1 MSMFQRVSQFDILII
16 IIWNHCVG
24 AKKAD
29 LVALLLKNEELPV
42 MDADT
47 AEAENSNDV
56 SDEIEKISAE
66 DDITKVDEEDEDETK
81 VRKFSLH

>member
-1 MSMFQRVSQFDILII
+1 MLFQ
-16 IIWNHCVG
+16 G

-29 LVALLLKNEELPV
+29 LVALLLKNEESPV
-42 MDADT
+42 AEADA

-66 DDITKVDEEDEDETK
+66 DDITKDLDEEDEEENK
-81 VRKFSLH
+81 VKGKI